1 MYLLFC
7 MRAVSAA
14 WTRRPGVRPPYG
26 SCCRIP
32 IALSERPLI
41 RLALLGTF
49 SPKGRRLCRNPGK
62 LASVPPGGSLGG
74 GLGSGRPTGMRL
86 HGPGDPAPT
95 GAAARAGRPGP
106 YGGGGAGRET
116 RRPGVR
122 PPYGGAAARA
132 GRYGGLGSGRPTGAR
147 AMRGRTGRN
156 YRMTPDWLD
165 SAKAVD
171 PIMMSFIIAQLRSS
185 SSISDLRAK

>member
-7 MRAVSAA
+7 IRAVSAA
-14 WTRRPGVRPPYG
+14 WMRRPGVRPPYG

-106 YGGGGAGRET
+106 YGG
-116 RRPGVR
+116 
-122 PPYGGAAARA
+122 AAARA

-147 AMRGRTGRN
+147 AMRGRNGRN

-171 PIMMSFIIAQLRSS
+171 PSMMSFMSAQSS
-185 SSISDLRAK
+185 SS